1 MSAEDQNETIADKA
15 KEGLSNVASAAKSQI
30 DALKTKEGRDELK
43 NKAKEFAFRAKDY
56 LLALRTKEGR
66 QALVENLKTMTMQQK
81 AVFGATAICLLIV
94 AIGLLR
100 CVFSSSQSDLNRNA
114 GVQPQSPNIIVA
126 NDDSPKPTND
136 EMNAPPPS
144 SRGELTSSQTS
155 VEVPASVPKAGKDAH
170 DTDDFSPPFNIES
183 EAKSIIGGI
192 TIWAGPAGNGVQSK
206 WKPSQKVS
214 LDDFVK
220 GYYAIADAFMPHFLD
235 LLNQIPN
242 PLLAKPIQS
251 NVLPRAD
258 HLVAYCSETGIL
270 DSSSLKDKK
279 LYVAYLQQARQIH
292 EIVLQ
297 FMWAFGQDDK
307 SQYNEAK
314 QELASFMTS
323 QKELPPHEIDPTAS
337 EKYVAP
343 PIPLDLQH
351 ALDELKGKY
360 FYVDQHFRMDWRASE
375 ASLHGHT
382 QWTLAQM
389 YEEGIKRSNS
399 NDFKLDDN
407 NKSLKNDEDQ
417 YRDRLR
423 NKAFKGIP
431 LRDGFPIDSVCG
443 FKFCHPHYDNTGNI
457 KLPLYC
463 KLNSSYGIQGYLL
476 EKPFRMFKYAEV
488 SYSYPEGDGYGKR
501 ELKAEFEALRY
512 VRLDGLITSD
522 INYESALE
530 ELTKVKAAIEAK
542 YKIDLGKGNDSHDV
556 YGVGL
561 PGGGWIL
568 LALYEPHLEV
578 STTIKDGTRVMSL
591 EICYGNREDVDKE
604 CSRCL
609 GELQAQR
616 TKEAES
622 KKKKLNVSDDAGAD
636 VL

>member
-1 MSAEDQNETIADKA
+1 MQ
-15 KEGLSNVASAAKSQI
+15 
-30 DALKTKEGRDELK
+30 KTG
-43 NKAKEFAFRAKDY
+43 
-56 LLALRTKEGR
+56 
-66 QALVENLKTMTMQQK
+66 
-81 AVFGATAICLLIV
+81 
-94 AIGLLR
+94 
-100 CVFSSSQSDLNRNA
+100 
-114 GVQPQSPNIIVA
+114 
-126 NDDSPKPTND
+126 NDT
-136 EMNAPPPS
+136 
-144 SRGELTSSQTS
+144 
-155 VEVPASVPKAGKDAH
+155 H
-170 DTDDFSPPFNIES
+170 DTDDFSPSFSVES

-206 WKPSQKVS
+206 WEPSQKVS

-235 LLNQIPN
+235 LLNKIPN

-270 DSSSLKDKK
+270 DSSNLKEKK
-279 LYVAYLQQARQIH
+279 LYVAYLRQARQLH
-292 EIVLQ
+292 EVVLQ

-323 QKELPPHEIDPTAS
+323 QKELPPHEIDPTAAG
-337 EKYVAP
+337 KYIAP

-351 ALDELKGKY
+351 ALTELKGKY
-360 FYVDQHFRMDWRASE
+360 FYVDQHFRMDWRATD
-375 ASLHGHT
+375 AYRHGHA
-382 QWTLAQM
+382 QWTLGQM

-399 NDFKLDDN
+399 NDFKMNDDN
-407 NKSLKNDEDQ
+407 KSFKHENQ
-417 YRDRLR
+417 YRDRVR

-443 FKFCHPHYDNTGNI
+443 FKFCHPHQDNTANI

-463 KLNSSYGIQGYLL
+463 NLNSSYGIQGYLL

-488 SYSYPEGDGYGKR
+488 SYSYPEGDGYGND

-530 ELTKVKAAIEAK
+530 ELTKVKAAIETK
-542 YKIDLGKGNDSHDV
+542 YKIDLGKGNDSHDM

-591 EICYGNREDVDKE
+591 EICYGTMEDVDKE

-622 KKKKLNVSDDAGAD
+622 KKKKLNVSDNAGAD

>member
-1 MSAEDQNETIADKA
+1 MSDNEKNETIADKA
-15 KEGLSNVASAAKSQI
+15 KEGIASATAAAKEQL
-30 DALKTKEGRDELK
+30 DALKTKEGRDAL
-43 NKAKEFAFRAKDY
+43 KAKAREGLVRLKDY

-66 QALVENLKTMTMQQK
+66 QILLADIKSMTMKQK
-81 AVFGATAICLLIV
+81 AVFAAATVCLLIIAV
-94 AIGLLR
+94 GIFK
-100 CVFSSSQSDLNRNA
+100 CIFSQSPSGLNRSMRTEPPSSNLMA
-114 GVQPQSPNIIVA
+114 A
-126 NDDSPKPTND
+126 KDDTPKPTN
-136 EMNAPPPS
+136 EELNAYPKGEAES
-144 SRGELTSSQTS
+144 SRRNAEAQ
-155 VEVPASVPKAGKDAH
+155 ASVQKTEKDTCDA
-170 DTDDFSPPFNIES
+170 DDFSSPFNIES

-192 TIWAGPAGNGVQSK
+192 TIWAGPAGDGIQSK
-206 WKPSQKVS
+206 WEPSRKVS

-251 NVLPRAD
+251 GVLPRAD

-270 DSSSLKDKK
+270 DSSNLKEKK
-279 LYVAYLQQARQIH
+279 LYVAYLRQARQIH
-292 EIVLQ
+292 EVVLQ

-314 QELASFMTS
+314 QELKSFMTA
-323 QKELPPHEIDPTAS
+323 QKELPPHEIDPAAA

-351 ALDELKGKY
+351 ALKELKGKY
-360 FYVDQHFRMDWRASE
+360 FYVDQHFRMDWRSAD
-375 ASLHGHT
+375 AYRHGHA
-382 QWTLAQM
+382 QWTLTQM

-399 NDFKLDDN
+399 DDFKLNDD
-407 NKSLKNDEDQ
+407 NKSLKSHEDQ
-417 YRDRLR
+417 YRDRVR

-431 LRDGFPIDSVCG
+431 LRDGFQIDSVCG
-443 FKFCHPHYDNTGNI
+443 FKFCHPHHDNTGNI

-463 KLNSSYGIQGYLL
+463 SLNSSYGIQGYLL

-488 SYSYPEGDGYGKR
+488 SYSYPEGDGRGNE

-530 ELTKVKAAIEAK
+530 ELAKVKAAIEAK

-591 EICYGNREDVDKE
+591 EICYGNMEDVDKE
-604 CSRCL
+604 CSRCQ

-616 TKEAES
+616 AKEAES
-622 KKKKLNVSDDAGAD
+622 KKKKLNVSENADSD